1 MIRRSPIPGDSDR
14 HSYANPAIGEATMSD
29 GDHAHY
35 VYPKKG
41 VCDFC
46 DGTNVRIRVEEE
58 TKVPDGKGGHRPA
71 HICAACDG

>member
-1 MIRRSPIPGDSDR
+1 MTERDQEET
-14 HSYANPAIGEATMSD
+14 EAPTY
-29 GDHAHY
+29 Y

-58 TKVPDGKGGHRPA
+58 TKVPDGKGGSRAA

>member
-1 MIRRSPIPGDSDR
+1 VAESESEGLDTS
-14 HSYANPAIGEATMSD
+14 
-29 GDHAHY
+29 AHY

-58 TKVPDGKGGHRPA
+58 TLVPDGKGGSRAA
-71 HICAACDG
+71 HICVACDG